1 MEKVLITYLDVE
13 YMETHTSQSTL
24 LHIQVFFLKIFSI
37 KIATYQ
43 ILKRLQNLSTKFWKH
58 LWNNKWSGCICTLI
72 QIRGCSPK
80 VHILKEQKKQKT
92 FELYIL
98 MYFL

>member
-43 ILKRLQNLSTKFWKH
+43 ILKRLQNLSTKF
-58 LWNNKWSGCICTLI
+58 
-72 QIRGCSPK
+72 
-80 VHILKEQKKQKT
+80 
-92 FELYIL
+92 
-98 MYFL
+98 